1 MHTNYIREETR
12 IRHFTVLRS
21 TGWCNP
27 REGGWGVK
35 DRALTAVKQ
44 HQQQGIQS
52 LRVQNCKSKKNL
64 GQDFTTVVLCFVVTV
79 GNLAKCV
86 ITFICGWL
94 VSCKEELDYA
104 SISKDSYFR
113 PNDDG
118 MWTKVVVTCSGIL
131 KHWCFANAFT
141 VPFAWLPVLLLCC
154 FHLSFG
160 RWSVL
165 CLTCID
171 VHSV

>member
-104 SISKDSYFR
+104 SIS
-113 PNDDG
+113 NDWAIFDQTMTG
-118 MWTKVVVTCSGIL
+118 CEQKLSWLAV
-131 KHWCFANAFT
+131 AF
-141 VPFAWLPVLLLCC
+141 WNIGVLLTLSLCPSRGFLYC
-154 FHLSFG
+154 CCVVFIYHLVAEVFYA
-160 RWSVL
+160 
-165 CLTCID
+165 
-171 VHSV
+171 